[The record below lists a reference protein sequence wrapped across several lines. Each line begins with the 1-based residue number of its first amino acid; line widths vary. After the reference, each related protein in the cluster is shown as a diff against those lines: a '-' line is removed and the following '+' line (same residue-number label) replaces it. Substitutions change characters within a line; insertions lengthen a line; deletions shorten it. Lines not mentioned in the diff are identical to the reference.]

1 MGMAV
6 AYGRI
11 GAHHID
17 VAAPGCVPHVSA
29 LTAREHDGKR
39 FIIVS
44 AVPALKFHC
53 VHGHNSNRLD
63 RLYLGIGGDRSRG
76 TTGIT
81 RRILHLDGLV
91 AAKTAEPRVCGRV
104 GKGASLRRAALCG
117 LSCAFAH
124 AVRPRRATAWA
135 KSREA
140 RAQFHTLRQA
150 TLPTLRPTHRGFSN
164 SSD

>member
-1 MGMAV
+1 MVVVGARWRREAAGLRLQGRHKARMGMAV

-63 RLYLGIGGDRSRG
+63 RLYLGIGGDRSRR

-81 RRILHLDGLV
+81 PRTLHLDGLV
-91 AAKTAEPRVCGRV
+91 AAQTAEPRVCGRV
-104 GKGASLRRAALCG
+104 GKGDWSY
-117 LSCAFAH
+117 
-124 AVRPRRATAWA
+124 
-135 KSREA
+135 
-140 RAQFHTLRQA
+140 
-150 TLPTLRPTHRGFSN
+150 
-164 SSD
+164 